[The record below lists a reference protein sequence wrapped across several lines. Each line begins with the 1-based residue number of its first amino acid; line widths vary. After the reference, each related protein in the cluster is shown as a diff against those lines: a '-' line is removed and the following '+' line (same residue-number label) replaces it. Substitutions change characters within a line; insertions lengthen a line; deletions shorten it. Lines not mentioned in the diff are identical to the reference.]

1 MNKSEY
7 AAQRH
12 WFAHKMI
19 DTGAD
24 KRHMLAPDYPILNE
38 DKQHDYDAHYI
49 FHTAWAARV
58 LAKSK
63 PMKHV
68 DIGSFLY
75 FSTILSAFLPID
87 FYDYRPIDV
96 PVTGLTVRHAD
107 VTNLPFGDRSIE
119 SLSCMHVVEHIG
131 LGRYGDPLD
140 PDGDLKAMRELQRVI
155 APGGQLLFVV
165 PVGTPEI
172 FFNAHRVYHPTQ
184 IWEIFNELQGEF
196 VEITPGCGCFVFRRE
211 VGR

>member
-1 MNKSEY
+1 MNKAEY
-7 AAQRH
+7 AAQRY

-24 KRHMLAPDYPILNE
+24 KRHVMAPDYPILNE
-38 DKQHDYDAHYI
+38 DNQHDYDHHYI
-49 FHTAWAARV
+49 YHTAWAARI
-58 LAKSK
+58 LAITK
-63 PMKHV
+63 PQKHIDV
-68 DIGSFLY
+68 GSFLY
-75 FSTILSAFLPID
+75 FSTLVSAFIPVE

-96 PVTGLTVRHAD
+96 DFKGLTVGNAD
-107 VTNLPFGDRSIE
+107 LTALPFGDRSIE

-165 PVGTPEI
+165 PVGKPEI
-172 FFNAHRVYHPTQ
+172 FFNAHRVYLPSQ
-184 IWEIFNELQGEF
+184 VSEAFNELEGVFYEP
-196 VEITPGCGCFVFRRE
+196 TPGCGCFVFRRE
-211 VGR
+211 VGK